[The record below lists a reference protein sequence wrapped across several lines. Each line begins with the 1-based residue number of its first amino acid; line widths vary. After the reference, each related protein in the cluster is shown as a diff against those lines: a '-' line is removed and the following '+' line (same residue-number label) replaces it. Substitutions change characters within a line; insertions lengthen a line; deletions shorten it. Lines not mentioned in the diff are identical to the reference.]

1 MQRVLSLSLDVD
13 LAAVNELLRRS
24 GVRFRITE
32 ESGMQ
37 VIWAASEAEADAI
50 KRLLA
55 DPQLEQ
61 RLQNQGR
68 VATPASGA
76 GLVKSLV
83 ILRGMPL
90 TALLAAA
97 CILVAV
103 ISLLGRRLEPVSGLF
118 YPLLPHDSV
127 WELLRAVDSLSIL
140 FQTLGPAL
148 LHFGELHLVFN
159 LLWLLFFGRQLERLQ
174 PPLVYAA
181 LILLLAFISNT
192 TQYMATG
199 YNNFGGLSGVV
210 YGMVGYTWAIHAL
223 MPRSHVQITNGMFGV
238 FVLALVLMEVFASS
252 WIASAAHLGGLLAGL
267 LLGLLAVAIYRFVLG
282 RSVVGPGSPGN
293 G

>member
-1 MQRVLSLSLDVD
+1 MQRVLSVSLDVD
-13 LAAVNELLRRS
+13 LAAVNDLLRRS

-32 ESGMQ
+32 ESGVQ
-37 VIWAASEAEADAI
+37 VIWAATDAEAEAI
-50 KRLLA
+50 KHLLA

-61 RLQNQGR
+61 KLQRQDST
-68 VATPASGA
+68 AQPAYGG
-76 GLVKSLV
+76 GLFRSLS

-90 TALLAAA
+90 TSLLAAG

-103 ISLLGRRLEPVSGLF
+103 ISLLGRRLQPVSGLF

-127 WELLRAVDSLSIL
+127 WELLRAIDSLTL
-140 FQTLGPAL
+140 LLQTLGPAL

-159 LLWLLFFGRQLERLQ
+159 LLWLLFFGRQLEKLQ
-174 PPLVYAA
+174 PALVYAL

-223 MPRSHVQITNGMFGV
+223 MPRSQVQITNGMFGV

-267 LLGLLAVAIYRFVLG
+267 LLGLLAVVVYRFVLG
-282 RSVVGPGSPGN
+282 RNSVGRSA
-293 G
+293 